1 MILILRK
8 SDEKQDLGE
17 EAEPSETGAEIELD
31 ESPKV
36 RNGLK
41 LNLIK
46 ESIESVK
53 EITAKNL
60 KQKRMDELK
69 HKNKLKEILVYL
81 GYLIVVYLVSFSAIN
96 SNFYNFNLAM
106 QKLMINPQNGINFN
120 DV

>member
-8 SDEKQDLGE
+8 SDDKQDLGE

-31 ESPKV
+31 ESLKV
-36 RNGLK
+36 TNGV
-41 LNLIK
+41 NLIK

-53 EITAKNL
+53 EVSGKNL

-69 HKNKLKEILVYL
+69 HKNKLKESLVYL

-106 QKLMINPQNGINFN
+106 QRLMINPQNGINFN